1 MVPEALSKRVH
12 GALGLEFGMIEM
24 ERTTMKKL
32 LIAGII
38 LLGMIGL
45 AKADAQKVIN
55 TLAGAPEK
63 LQNHIQMEIEKT
75 KEYQKNSWANA
86 KAQLLRLK
94 AKFIKD

>member
-1 MVPEALSKRVH
+1 
-12 GALGLEFGMIEM
+12 M

-55 TLAGAPEK
+55 TLTSAPVK
-63 LQNHIQMEIEKT
+63 LQNHIQMEVDKA
-75 KEYQKNSWANA
+75 KEYQKNSWADA

-94 AKFIKD
+94 AKFIKQ